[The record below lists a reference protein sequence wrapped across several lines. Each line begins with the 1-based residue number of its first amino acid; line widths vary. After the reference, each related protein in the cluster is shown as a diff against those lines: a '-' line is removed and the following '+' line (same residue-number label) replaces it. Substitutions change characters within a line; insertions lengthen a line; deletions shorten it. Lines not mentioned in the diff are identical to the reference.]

1 MAKEAKQKFAIDENE
16 VALCIKD
23 LNMPSFYPSMV
34 SIWVTDSFERKDME
48 RDLLM
53 KLLINLTKSQE
64 GMTSRDQLV
73 KGFEVVVDVLEDAVN
88 DAPKAA
94 EFLGH
99 ILARVV
105 SEKVIP
111 LAKVGQL
118 IYEGGE
124 KQGQLVE
131 LGLAAEVLGSILD
144 IIKSEKG
151 DSILDQIC
159 SSSKLQLDII
169 YLELR
174 LSRSDRLNAQI
185 ALEQL
190 QERDQMFIAH
200 NDMLKNPSAYQELRT
215 DKQHNLQ
222 MLNDRYQVY
231 IGLEELNRVKD
242 IIDSKVELLLSSESS
257 PK

>member
-1 MAKEAKQKFAIDENE
+1 MDNMSVSCRARDENE

-23 LNMPSFYPSMV
+23 LNIPSFYPSMV

-64 GMTSRDQLV
+64 GMISRDQLV
-73 KGFEVVVDVLEDAVN
+73 KGFEVVVDVLEDAIN

-94 EFLGH
+94 EFLGR

-124 KQGQLVE
+124 KQGRLVE
-131 LGLAAEVLGSILD
+131 LGLAAEVLGSIWD

-151 DSILDQIC
+151 DSVLDQIF
-159 SSSKLQLDII
+159 SSSKLKLEIR

-190 QERDQMFIAH
+190 QERDQMLIAH
-200 NDMLKNPSAYQELRT
+200 NDMLKNPSAYQELRA

-222 MLNDRYQVY
+222 MLNDRYQ
-231 IGLEELNRVKD
+231 NF
-242 IIDSKVELLLSSESS
+242 SSPESS